1 MGESSNFTQGELDL
15 MECIGEC
22 EALNKNLVRITRG
35 TLCVRVC
42 KVSEGNYSVYC
53 MDETQSIQ
61 AECSDECLESA
72 IKLAFQKYRDES
84 AIVRQTRQFINN
96 AEDDMRKYAAQKE
109 QP

>member
-1 MGESSNFTQGELDL
+1 MNEESNFTRGELNL
-15 MECIGEC
+15 MACVGGC
-22 EALNKNLVRITRG
+22 EAVNKNIVRITRG

-53 MDETQSIQ
+53 TDETQSIQ

-84 AIVRQTRQFINN
+84 SIVRQTRQFISN
-96 AEDDMRKYAAQKE
+96 AEESMRAHWR
-109 QP
+109 

>member
-1 MGESSNFTQGELDL
+1 MNEESNFTRGELNL
-15 MECIGEC
+15 MACVGGC
-22 EALNKNLVRITRG
+22 EAVNKNIVRITRG

-53 MDETQSIQ
+53 TDETQSIQ

-84 AIVRQTRQFINN
+84 SIVRQTRQFISN
-96 AEDDMRKYAAQKE
+96 AEDDIRKYMETAK
-109 QP
+109 